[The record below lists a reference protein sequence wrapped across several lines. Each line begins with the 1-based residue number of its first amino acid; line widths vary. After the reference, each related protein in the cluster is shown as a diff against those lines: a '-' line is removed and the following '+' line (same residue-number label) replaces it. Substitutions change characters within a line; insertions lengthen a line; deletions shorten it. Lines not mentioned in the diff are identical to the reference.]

1 MKLFV
6 VLILMVLLTSSCKK
20 NKDEI
25 DIERIKKECVSLQ
38 PSFST
43 VKLYI
48 DNKAFYEKNLPF
60 KSYMEL
66 SENHIKGS
74 FLDSTKGNVMLMIQK
89 NNWPSSNNLEFSK
102 IGIDDYSRPE
112 NIQLMIGKLTESD
125 GVFQADGF
133 IFENGKVKFELFTKD
148 LLILSI
154 SGFVIKP
161 GNASVKENFIPINGY
176 IAMKQIPFE
185 TAGKP
190 ITTFFK

>member
-6 VLILMVLLTSSCKK
+6 VLTLVVLLTTSCKE
-20 NKDEI
+20 NKEEI

-74 FLDSTKGNVMLMIQK
+74 FLDSKKGNVMLVIQK

-102 IGIDDYSRPE
+102 IGSDDYSRPE

-125 GVFQADGF
+125 GAFQADGF
-133 IFENGKVKFELFTKD
+133 MFENGKVKFELFTKD
-148 LLILSI
+148 LMILSI

-161 GNASVKENFIPINGY
+161 GNAIVKENFIPVNGY